1 MNDAIRTQISAFVDG
16 ELPDNEAQMLLRRMS
31 HDRQLRQQAAEYLSM
46 GRAMRGE
53 RSVPGIEAL
62 RDRVAAAID
71 DRSLEEDITIGES
84 ISPKYLRPV
93 AGVAIAATV
102 ALAAI
107 LGLQQMIGVNGSS
120 DFSDDG
126 NVDAVTTY
134 TVPDQHDEQLREY
147 LQRHSASSS
156 YFGADSI
163 NARLVTLQLS
173 EGVLIEVE
181 DAEITLDTKE
191 NELPESGAQ

>member
-16 ELPDNEAQMLLRRMS
+16 ELPENEAEMLLRRMS
-31 HDRQLRQQAAEYLSM
+31 QDRQLRQQAAEYLSM

-53 RSVPGIEAL
+53 RSVSGIETL
-62 RDRVAAAID
+62 RDRIAAAID
-71 DRSLEEDITIGES
+71 DRSLEEELAVS
-84 ISPKYLRPV
+84 EPSSPRYLRPV

-107 LGLQQMIGVNGSS
+107 FGLQQMIGLNGDS
-120 DFSDDG
+120 DFPGDDEL
-126 NVDAVTTY
+126 VDAATY
-134 TVPDQHDEQLREY
+134 TVPDQPDEQLREY

-163 NARLVTLQLS
+163 NARLVTLQLR

-181 DAEITLDTKE
+181 KETELAEPGE
-191 NELPESGAQ
+191 Q